1 MRKLL
6 IFTIIASL
14 LLCLAACGKGY
25 GDTVAFEA
33 TVTQVGASRITVT
46 THDEAVSFT
55 EANVSFAEGTKISFT
70 VADLKDFSPSTEKG
84 TLICNPPYGERL
96 LDFEQCKKI
105 YATMGRVFEKK
116 HGWSYGIISPDEEFE
131 ASFGRKADKRRKL
144 YNGMIKCQFYMYFK

>member
-1 MRKLL
+1 MKFGNRNAKGRGRLLFRLKISPLSAQTLTPPRLRLRNRTRKERE
-6 IFTIIASL
+6 S
-14 LLCLAACGKGY
+14 
-25 GDTVAFEA
+25 
-33 TVTQVGASRITVT
+33 
-46 THDEAVSFT
+46 
-55 EANVSFAEGTKISFT
+55 KISFS

-105 YATMGRVFEKK
+105 YSLMGRVFEQK

-131 ASFGRKADKRRKL
+131 TSFGRKADKRRKL

>member
-6 IFTIIASL
+6 IFAIIASL

-25 GDTVAFEA
+25 GDTVAFDA

-70 VADLKDFSPSTEKG
+70 PAVG
-84 TLICNPPYGERL
+84 QHVRL
-96 LDFEQCKKI
+96 HILPL
-105 YATMGRVFEKK
+105 TG
-116 HGWSYGIISPDEEFE
+116 DEEVPNVTAVRIAYLGKNE
-131 ASFGRKADKRRKL
+131 TT
-144 YNGMIKCQFYMYFK
+144 